1 MTSRCVNQTAED
13 ENQEGTELTEL
24 INRRIR
30 RLSMHLTPETFL
42 DHSGGRRL
50 EMLTC
55 AARGKVLTV
64 DTGALSVYLRGK
76 HRELQEKVYEYFS
89 SRPDLQTPIEIPK
102 DEHRELCMR
111 QLTGLVREAGVR
123 PLRYVVEEPSK
134 YFAIVE
140 AVGAVDMSLA
150 IKMGVQYR

>member
-1 MTSRCVNQTAED
+1 MTSRRLNRTAED
-13 ENQEGTELTEL
+13 ENREETQL

-30 RLSMHLTPETFL
+30 RLSMHLTPATIP
-42 DHSGGRRL
+42 DHSVPGL

-55 AARGKVLTV
+55 AARAKVLTV
-64 DTGALSVYLRGK
+64 NSKELSVYLRGE
-76 HRELQEKVYEYFS
+76 HRDLQEKVYEYFS
-89 SRPDLQTPIEIPK
+89 SRPGLQTPLEILK

-111 QLTGLVREAGVR
+111 QLSGLVREAGVR

-140 AVGAVDMSLA
+140 AVGAVDISLA
-150 IKMGVQYR
+150 IKMGVQYSENP